1 MTTRAFLRHTQ
12 ANRIDTEYLQQSL
25 RSLGY
30 HPGPADGRFGISTLR
45 AVVAFQRTANVLD
58 SGMVNPETWAALEA
72 TLHPPTKK
80 ATPTAA
86 SKPKPTVK
94 KPTVKKP
101 AGKKPAAKKQ

>member
-45 AVVAFQRTANVLD
+45 AVVAFQRAANVLD
-58 SGMVNPETWAALEA
+58 SGMVNPETWTALEA

-80 ATPTAA
+80 ATTVA
-86 SKPKPTVK
+86 SKPKPVAK

-101 AGKKPAAKKQ
+101 AGKKPTAKKQ

>member
-45 AVVAFQRTANVLD
+45 AVVAFQRAANVLD

-80 ATPTAA
+80 ATTAA
-86 SKPKPTVK
+86 SKSKPVAK

-101 AGKKPAAKKQ
+101 AGKKPTAKKQ